1 MTAGNAVESLP
12 AEGPAPTA
20 WDLNELRGRLA
31 RVAPWLFVGL
41 LALYHAQRDLSLLP
55 ARIVI
60 PVLGLAFVLAV
71 CLKLEDMVYG
81 RQRLAGLAV
90 FVAGTLPT
98 LYMLSWSGRVN
109 RALALVPMLI
119 GWGLYCALPMWPH
132 VAERGADLSERTA
145 RRLVPS
151 IVLIGALGA
160 IAFMALNT
168 TSGVNGDGVNVVDET
183 LYLLQASAMGEPGF
197 ARRVDPAF
205 AQFFAVQQSVLEN
218 GRIYTQFPAGW
229 PAILALFGA
238 LGLRWWAGAVFG
250 AASVFL
256 TYLLGRRLHGRFAGI
271 VAAALLATQ
280 GLFLTMAGSYM
291 AHVPGAACALGA
303 ALLMLVGE
311 DARGGKRAAAWL
323 GAGFL
328 LGVAVAI
335 RPLTGGALALSLG
348 LWMLLRRRLGPREV
362 LTLAA
367 LLAVGSALPMA
378 GLLYYNAAT
387 TGSPLRFGYTA
398 VHGSLH
404 DMGFGRRG
412 MVLLDEHG
420 APRPV
425 VRDFSPRSASLQLA
439 GRAEGV
445 ASQLLAAFL
454 VFPVLLVGLIYRYRY
469 RWATIAAFFILPVVY
484 FFYWFSDWRFYV
496 ELYPFAL
503 IGLAAVLF
511 HVRRRDRTLSNA
523 LATFAL
529 AGGVVTTGFY
539 LHKRAT
545 QSDRVHAYFD
555 AVREAQRQY
564 GKVLVFAKSP
574 LTNTVP
580 FTWLYSLNAGPAAG
594 DIVVARDLGPENAR
608 LIARFPGYTP
618 VRVHPYS
625 DASPLVTRLTD
636 SRSAAP

>member
-1 MTAGNAVESLP
+1 MSAGNAIESLP

-20 WDLNELRGRLA
+20 WDLNGLRARLA

-41 LALYHAQRDLSLLP
+41 LALYHAQRDLHVLP
-55 ARIVI
+55 ARLVI

-71 CLKLEDMVYG
+71 CLKLEDIVYG
-81 RQRLAGLAV
+81 RQRVAGLAL
-90 FVAGTLPT
+90 FVAGTLPA
-98 LYMLSWSGRVN
+98 LYTMSWSGRTT
-109 RALALVPMLI
+109 RALGLVPLLI

-132 VAERGADLSERTA
+132 VAERRADLSERTA
-145 RRLVPS
+145 RRLVPA
-151 IVLIGALGA
+151 IVLLGALGA
-160 IAFMALNT
+160 FAFMALNT

-197 ARRVDPAF
+197 ARHVDPAL
-205 AQFFAVQQSVLEN
+205 AQFFAVQQAVMEN

-238 LGLRWWAGAVFG
+238 VGLRWWAGIAFG

-256 TYLLGRRLHGRFAGI
+256 TYLVGSRLHGRFVGTL
-271 VAAALLATQ
+271 AAALVATQ

-303 ALLMLVGE
+303 ALLLLVGE
-311 DARGGKRAAAWL
+311 DARGGRRAAAWL

-328 LGVAVAI
+328 LGLAVAI
-335 RPLTGGALALSLG
+335 RPLTGVALALSLG
-348 LWMLLRRRLGPREV
+348 LWILLRRRLAPKEV
-362 LTLAA
+362 VTLAA
-367 LLAVGSALPMA
+367 LLAAGSALPMA

-387 TGSPLRFGYTA
+387 TGSPLRFGYQA

-412 MVLLDEHG
+412 MMLLDEH
-420 APRPV
+420 AVPRPV
-425 VRDFSPRSASLQLA
+425 ARDFSPRSSSLQLA

-445 ASQLLAAFL
+445 ASQLMAAFL

-469 RWATIAAFFILPVVY
+469 RWATIAAFFILPAVY

-503 IGLAAVLF
+503 IGLAAVLY
-511 HVRRRDRTLSNA
+511 HVRQRDRPLGNA

-529 AGGVVTTGFY
+529 AGAVVTTGFY
-539 LHKRAT
+539 LHQRAT
-545 QSDRVHAYFD
+545 QSDRLHAYFD
-555 AVREAQRQY
+555 AVRDAQRQY

-580 FTWLYSLNAGPAAG
+580 FTWLYALNAGPAAG

-625 DASPLVTRLTD
+625 DTSPLVTRLDDTGKTA
-636 SRSAAP
+636 R